1 MSIEKEV
8 IAFFKNLLKEFEEN
22 IEVLGD
28 QTAGKFRSAIGSE
41 SSEKFES
48 FKVEIEELCQQK
60 KEELSDMAYSLSEK
74 IRCGN
79 VENKKKEFPT
89 RRKWLWFLSK

>member
-1 MSIEKEV
+1 MSIEKQI
-8 IAFFKNLLKEFEEN
+8 IAFFKDLLSEFEEKV
-22 IEVLGD
+22 EVSGD
-28 QTAGKFRSAIGSE
+28 QTIGKFKSAICSE
-41 SSEKFES
+41 SSEKFDA

-74 IRCGN
+74 IRCGD
-79 VENKKKEFPT
+79 VGNKKKEFPT